1 MSNDK
6 GLLSGSITILIG
18 AVIAIMA
25 GVAADWGIHPL
36 GALGRFDPPA
46 PVYAASQTPPA
57 APTERTPATR

>member
-18 AVIAIMA
+18 AVIA
-25 GVAADWGIHPL
+25 VAADWGIHPL